1 MPRWIH
7 HLGWM
12 FEGCV
17 QFTSTEP
24 RTAGSV
30 VVPIPESEN
39 NFHVNFTMKTNKMNA
54 NIRS

>member
-30 VVPIPESEN
+30 VVPIPE
-39 NFHVNFTMKTNKMNA
+39 VKVKIIFTL
-54 NIRS
+54 ISR

>member
-12 FEGCV
+12 FESCV

-30 VVPIPESEN
+30 VVPIPEN
-39 NFHVNFTMKTNKMNA
+39 NFHVNFTMKINKMNT